1 MTYGLIL
8 NGFFMSL
15 AKVYS
20 RARLGL
26 ESPLVTVE
34 VHISNGLP
42 AFSIVGLPETSV
54 KESKDRVRSAL
65 INCGYEFPAKR
76 ITVNLAP
83 ADLPKE
89 GGRFDLPIAVGI
101 LAASDQIPSTDLEEY
116 EFVGELALSGEL
128 RAIIGEI
135 PVTLA
140 CRENNRTLILP
151 KPNAN
156 KAQWVE
162 QAKLIAIEHLQQ
174 LYPHFARQ
182 QSLPLLEAKAQQ
194 ADSSPTHHLDMSDV
208 IGQPLAKRALEIS
221 ASGSHNLLFVGP
233 PGTGKTMLASR
244 LPGILPTMTE
254 QEAIEAAAIQSINQQ
269 EIDEKTWL
277 VRPFRAP
284 HHTASS
290 AALVGGG
297 SQPKPGE
304 ISLAHNG
311 VLFLDE
317 LPEFDRKVLD
327 VLREPM
333 ESGEVTISRALQKLT
348 FPANFQLVAAMNP
361 SPTGFYNDKR
371 STPEQ
376 VLRYLN
382 RLSGPFLD
390 RIDIQIEVSR
400 LPKGMW
406 ANSEEKQ
413 ESSEQ
418 VRARVKYC
426 RAIQITRQGKAN
438 AHLTS
443 SELRTYCQLSQDD
456 NEFIELAVEKL
467 GLSTRA
473 HHKILKIARTIAD
486 MQDIEHIAH
495 EHLIEALSY
504 RAMDRILRHLTE
516 AISV

>member
-1 MTYGLIL
+1 MAL
-8 NGFFMSL
+8 SC
-15 AKVYS
+15 VYS
-20 RARLGL
+20 RARVGL

-34 VHISNGLP
+34 VHLANGLP
-42 AFSIVGLPETSV
+42 AFNIVGLPETSV
-54 KESKDRVRSAL
+54 KESKDRVRSAI

-76 ITVNLAP
+76 ITINLAP

-101 LAASDQIPSTDLEEY
+101 LAASAQLPDTDLSQY
-116 EFVGELALSGEL
+116 EFAGELALSGEL
-128 RAIIGEI
+128 REIIGEI
-135 PVTLA
+135 PVAMATRA
-140 CRENNRTLILP
+140 SGRTLIIP
-151 KPNAN
+151 SANA
-156 KAQWVE
+156 E
-162 QAKLIAIEHLQQ
+162 QASWVKSVNIHAVDHLAQ
-174 LYPHFARQ
+174 LYPHFAKQTRLAF
-182 QSLPLLEAKAQQ
+182 SEPKNSFPIAI
-194 ADSSPTHHLDMSDV
+194 DNNLDMAEV

-221 ASGSHNLLFVGP
+221 ASGGHNLLLIGP

-244 LPGILPTMTE
+244 LAGILPSMTE
-254 QEAIEAAAIQSINQQ
+254 EEALQTAAVQSISHQKINLHS
-269 EIDEKTWL
+269 WL
-277 VRPFRAP
+277 TRPFRAP

-297 SQPKPGE
+297 SQPQPGE

-317 LPEFDRKVLD
+317 LPEYERKVLD

-333 ESGEVTISRALQKLT
+333 ESGEVTISRALHKQT
-348 FPANFQLVAAMNP
+348 FPAKFQLVAAMNP

-390 RIDIQIEVSR
+390 RIDIQIEIAR

-406 ANSEEKQ
+406 ANDMGDN
-413 ESSEQ
+413 ESSAIIQ
-418 VRARVKYC
+418 ARVSSC
-426 RAIQITRQGKAN
+426 RQRQLVRQGKAN
-438 AHLTS
+438 AHLS
-443 SELRTYCQLSQDD
+443 SNEIKHYCLLSKAEH
-456 NEFIELAVEKL
+456 EFLDLAVEKL

-473 HHKILKIARTIAD
+473 HHKLLKIARTLAD
-486 MQDIEHIAH
+486 MADREAIAH
-495 EHLIEALSY
+495 EDIIEALSY

-516 AISV
+516 AIAI